1 MAWKKGQSG
10 NPGGRPRAEIHV
22 RDMARKHT
30 AEALK
35 TLVEVMRDKQ
45 APATARLGAAQ
56 ALIDRAWGRPAQ
68 IIGGDPDGA
77 PVRVDMDNDETARR
91 IAMILAQAGKGKRHA
106 DGK

>member
-22 RDMARKHT
+22 RDLAREHT

-35 TLVEVMRDKQ
+35 VMVEVMRDKK

-56 ALIDRAWGRPAQ
+56 GLIDRAWGKPAQ
-68 IIGGDPDGA
+68 IIAGDAEGDPI
-77 PVRVDMDNDETARR
+77 RVDAELSDRDLARR
-91 IAMILAQAGKGKRHA
+91 IAMILGQAGKG
-106 DGK
+106 

>member
-22 RDMARKHT
+22 RDLAREHT

-35 TLVEVMRDKQ
+35 VMVEVMRDKK

-56 ALIDRAWGRPAQ
+56 GLIDRAWGKPA
-68 IIGGDPDGA
+68 
-77 PVRVDMDNDETARR
+77 
-91 IAMILAQAGKGKRHA
+91 L
-106 DGK
+106 